1 MALYRKYRP
10 ATFAEVVGQRHVTD
24 PLSAALESRGA
35 DGAPDRINHAYLFSG
50 PRGCGKT
57 SSARILARSLNC
69 VEGPTATPCGRCA
82 SCVALGPGGP
92 GNLDVVELDAASH
105 NSVDDMRDLRDKAM
119 YAPAESR
126 YRIFVIDEAHMVT
139 PQGFNALLKIV
150 EEPPEHLIFIFATT
164 EPEKVLTTIRS
175 RTHHYPFR
183 LLPPNLMRGLLER
196 IVGEEHVP
204 VADDVYPLVV
214 RAGGGSPRDSLSVMD
229 QLLAGAGPEGVSYD
243 LAAGLLGVTDQSL
256 LDDAMRALAETDR
269 AALFGCVDRV
279 VRSGQDPKRFAE
291 DLLGRVRDLLVIAA
305 VPNAMEEGLVDAPE
319 DRVDAMREQAGAVP
333 TGTLTRFADV
343 LQRGLPDMSG
353 ATSPRLLLEVLC
365 ARMLLPASEQS
376 VESLIQRIEA
386 LERGGVAAGG
396 AGAGAGAAARPAQ
409 SAQQPGQPH
418 AGQAPA
424 AATQQSAPA
433 ANVPDDA
440 NLSPLQRARLARQP
454 QQQPAQPA
462 QQAQQ
467 AQPNPAPQQSQQPA
481 QSTPAPQQPQVEQS
495 APAQQS
501 PQQPQQS
508 PQPQAGHPSGAPE
521 VSEQEEQARK
531 AREMREISRRMQEQ
545 AREHERAERE
555 RIAKEREAATR
566 AAEGEDGA
574 VPVERPEQ
582 QERQEQRDQSGQAQP
597 SQPESQ
603 PQQQNQSTAQPEPR
617 TEPAAQPRVQN
628 ESAPPSSPQV
638 EPAEQFEQAEQVEPA
653 EQPVPQPAAEAGEPE
668 TEASESD
675 VLRELRDGWQQ
686 VVEYAGESSIPVR
699 VMAAQ
704 AVPISLEAGVLTIG
718 HHTGAL
724 ANRLNDPA
732 NAAALGAAVQRV
744 QGIEVEVRSV
754 VGTSPRGAADRSGAR
769 PRQHQAPAAE
779 GSEGAKPSAEKSDN
793 ADDQSQPTIG
803 RADDDVSPA
812 GMAGG
817 HSAPDGEAPITE
829 MPKEEVERRVET
841 RAEAQQQ
848 ARENVERSAGGD
860 LKQSGPTPASP
871 AESGKPVPAY
881 RRILEERR
889 RAMEAAQNA
898 AAENGA
904 AGAPGAGSVAY
915 AGSPSAAGG
924 REGAAGNGAA
934 GATSGLA
941 NARNTVGTQAQSQSE
956 DVGKRKYV
964 PPPPAAGT
972 QGVRRRRH
980 DDIPPPPEPYDDVPP
995 PPEPDYGGYPDD
1007 GDYGGYGSQPAQGGQ
1022 GAQGRQPS
1030 QPSRPAQSPQVPQQA
1045 APGQQTPQASA
1056 APRSQQAPQSP
1067 QQRHSQQPS
1076 PSPQSPQSAQTP
1088 ADSAPDDGLDDEE
1101 RELLDAALTP
1111 GQLDHRDQKEVVMEL
1126 LAKELGAKPL

>member
-35 DGAPDRINHAYLFSG
+35 DGTPDRINHAYLFSG

-69 VEGPTATPCGRCA
+69 VEGPTATPCGKCD

-319 DRVDAMREQAGAVP
+319 DRVDAMREQATAVP

-386 LERGGVAAGG
+386 LERGGVVAGGGAAAG
-396 AGAGAGAAARPAQ
+396 GAGAAARPTQ
-409 SAQQPGQPH
+409 STQQPGQPP
-418 AGQAPA
+418 AGQSPAGQVPTAAP
-424 AATQQSAPA
+424 QQSAPA
-433 ANVPDDA
+433 ANIPDDA

-454 QQQPAQPA
+454 KPQQQPAQPA
-462 QQAQQ
+462 QPTQPAEPTPAPQQ
-467 AQPNPAPQQSQQPA
+467 PQQPAQPSVPQPTQPAEPTPAPQQSQQP
-481 QSTPAPQQPQVEQS
+481 
-495 APAQQS
+495 
-501 PQQPQQS
+501 
-508 PQPQAGHPSGAPE
+508 PQPETGQQSGAPE
-521 VSEQEEQARK
+521 VSDQEEQARK

-582 QERQEQRDQSGQAQP
+582 QAQQEQTGQTPP
-597 SQPESQ
+597 SQASQ
-603 PQQQNQSTAQPEPR
+603 PQ
-617 TEPAAQPRVQN
+617 
-628 ESAPPSSPQV
+628 
-638 EPAEQFEQAEQVEPA
+638 A
-653 EQPVPQPAAEAGEPE
+653 EQPAPQPAAEADEPE

-675 VLRELRDGWQQ
+675 VLGELRSGWQQ
-686 VVEYAGESSIPVR
+686 VVEYAGESNIPVR

-744 QGIEVEVRSV
+744 QGIEVEVRCV
-754 VGTSPRGAADRSGAR
+754 VGTSPRGGADRSGAR

-779 GSEGAKPSAEKSDN
+779 GSEDAKPTAEQSGN
-793 ADDQSQPTIG
+793 ADDLSRPTIDQV
-803 RADDDVSPA
+803 DDDVSPA

-817 HSAPDGEAPITE
+817 HSAPDAEAPITE
-829 MPKEEVERRVET
+829 MPKEEAERRVEQ
-841 RAEAQQQ
+841 REDAQQQ
-848 ARENVERSAGGD
+848 AREDAERSAGGD
-860 LKQSGPTPASP
+860 SKQSVPPQAPPAD
-871 AESGKPVPAY
+871 SGKPVPAY

-898 AAENGA
+898 AAGNGA
-904 AGAPGAGSVAY
+904 AGAPGAGSAAD
-915 AGSPSAAGG
+915 AGSPSAAGD

-956 DVGKRKYV
+956 DAGKRKYV

-1007 GDYGGYGSQPAQGGQ
+1007 GGYGGYGSQPAQGGQ
-1022 GAQGRQPS
+1022 GALGRQPS
-1030 QPSRPAQSPQVPQQA
+1030 QSAEQSQAPQQV

-1056 APRSQQAPQSP
+1056 APTSQQAPQSP
-1067 QQRHSQQPS
+1067 Q
-1076 PSPQSPQSAQTP
+1076 SPQSAQAP
-1088 ADSAPDDGLDDEE
+1088 ADSAPDDGLDDDE

>member
-69 VEGPTATPCGRCA
+69 VEGPTATPCGKCA

-319 DRVDAMREQAGAVP
+319 DRVDAMREQASAVP

-386 LERGGVAAGG
+386 LERGGVVAGGAAAGG
-396 AGAGAGAAARPAQ
+396 AGVGAAAQ
-409 SAQQPGQPH
+409 SAQQPGQPT

-424 AATQQSAPA
+424 GQAPTAATQQSAPA

-454 QQQPAQPA
+454 QQAQQQPA
-462 QQAQQ
+462 QQAQPQ
-467 AQPNPAPQQSQQPA
+467 A
-481 QSTPAPQQPQVEQS
+481 EQS
-495 APAQQS
+495 ASSQQA

-508 PQPQAGHPSGAPE
+508 AQSQPGQQSGAPE
-521 VSEQEEQARK
+521 VSDREEQARK

-566 AAEGEDGA
+566 AAEGEDVA

-582 QERQEQRDQSGQAQP
+582 QEQYDQSGQAQP
-597 SQPESQ
+597 SQPES
-603 PQQQNQSTAQPEPR
+603 QQQNQSTAQPEPR

-628 ESAPPSSPQV
+628 ESVPPSSPQV
-638 EPAEQFEQAEQVEPA
+638 EPAEQVEQAEQPA
-653 EQPVPQPAAEAGEPE
+653 PRPAAEVGAPE

-744 QGIEVEVRSV
+744 QGIEVEVRCV
-754 VGTSPRGAADRSGAR
+754 VGTSPRGGADRSGAR

-793 ADDQSQPTIG
+793 ADDQSRTTIG
-803 RADDDVSPA
+803 RADDNVSPA

-817 HSAPDGEAPITE
+817 HSAPDAEAPITE
-829 MPKEEVERRVET
+829 MPKEEAERRVEK
-841 RAEAQQQ
+841 REEAQEQ
-848 ARENVERSAGGD
+848 AREDAERSAGGD
-860 LKQSGPTPASP
+860 SKQSGPTPASP

-898 AAENGA
+898 AAGNAA
-904 AGAPGAGSVAY
+904 AGAPGAGSAAD

-924 REGAAGNGAA
+924 REGAAGNGAT

-941 NARNTVGTQAQSQSE
+941 NARNAVGTQAQPQSE
-956 DVGKRKYV
+956 EAGKRKYA

-1007 GDYGGYGSQPAQGGQ
+1007 GGYASQPAQGGQ
-1022 GAQGRQPS
+1022 GAQGRQSS
-1030 QPSRPAQSPQVPQQA
+1030 QPAQPAQSPQAPWQA
-1045 APGQQTPQASA
+1045 ATG
-1056 APRSQQAPQSP
+1056 QQAPQSP
-1067 QQRHSQQPS
+1067 QQRQSQQPS
-1076 PSPQSPQSAQTP
+1076 PSPQSPQSAQAP
-1088 ADSAPDDGLDDEE
+1088 ADSAPDDGLDDDE

>member
-69 VEGPTATPCGRCA
+69 VEGPTATPCGKCA

-319 DRVDAMREQAGAVP
+319 DRVDAMREQATAVP

-386 LERGGVAAGG
+386 LERGGVVAGGGAAAG
-396 AGAGAGAAARPAQ
+396 GAGAAARPTQ
-409 SAQQPGQPH
+409 STQQPGQPPAGQSP
-418 AGQAPA
+418 AGQALTA
-424 AATQQSAPA
+424 APRQSAPA
-433 ANVPDDA
+433 ANIPDDA

-454 QQQPAQPA
+454 KPQQQPAQPA
-462 QQAQQ
+462 QPT
-467 AQPNPAPQQSQQPA
+467 QPAEPTPAPQQSQQPA
-481 QSTPAPQQPQVEQS
+481 QPSVPQPTQPAEPTPAPQQS
-495 APAQQS
+495 
-501 PQQPQQS
+501 QQP
-508 PQPQAGHPSGAPE
+508 PQPETGQQSGAPE
-521 VSEQEEQARK
+521 VSDQEEQARK

-582 QERQEQRDQSGQAQP
+582 QAQQEQTGQTPP
-597 SQPESQ
+597 SQTSQ
-603 PQQQNQSTAQPEPR
+603 PQ
-617 TEPAAQPRVQN
+617 
-628 ESAPPSSPQV
+628 
-638 EPAEQFEQAEQVEPA
+638 A
-653 EQPVPQPAAEAGEPE
+653 EQPAPQPAAEADEPE
-668 TEASESD
+668 TEASGSD
-675 VLRELRDGWQQ
+675 VLGELRSGWQQ
-686 VVEYAGESSIPVR
+686 VVEYAGESNIPVR

-744 QGIEVEVRSV
+744 QGIEVEVRCV
-754 VGTSPRGAADRSGAR
+754 VGTSPRGGGDRSGAR

-779 GSEGAKPSAEKSDN
+779 GSEDAKPTAEKSDN
-793 ADDQSQPTIG
+793 ADGQSRPTIG
-803 RADDDVSPA
+803 PADGDVSPA

-817 HSAPDGEAPITE
+817 HSAPDAAAPITE
-829 MPKEEVERRVET
+829 MPKEEAERRVEQ
-841 RAEAQQQ
+841 REDAQQQ
-848 ARENVERSAGGD
+848 AREDAERSAGGD
-860 LKQSGPTPASP
+860 SKQSVPHQAPPAD
-871 AESGKPVPAY
+871 SGKPVPAY

-898 AAENGA
+898 AAGNGA
-904 AGAPGAGSVAY
+904 AGAPGAGSAAD

-956 DVGKRKYV
+956 DAGKRKYV

-1007 GDYGGYGSQPAQGGQ
+1007 GGYGGYGSQPAQGGQ

-1030 QPSRPAQSPQVPQQA
+1030 QPAEQSQAPQQV

-1056 APRSQQAPQSP
+1056 APTSQQAPQSP
-1067 QQRHSQQPS
+1067 Q
-1076 PSPQSPQSAQTP
+1076 SPQSAQAP
-1088 ADSAPDDGLDDEE
+1088 ADSAPDDGLDDDE

>member
-69 VEGPTATPCGRCA
+69 VEGPTATPCGKCA
-82 SCVALGPGGP
+82 SCMALGPGGP

-319 DRVDAMREQAGAVP
+319 DRVDAMREQATAVP

-386 LERGGVAAGG
+386 LERGGVVAGGGAAAG
-396 AGAGAGAAARPAQ
+396 GAGAAARPTQ
-409 SAQQPGQPH
+409 STQQPGQPPAGQSP
-418 AGQAPA
+418 AGQALTA
-424 AATQQSAPA
+424 APRQSAPA
-433 ANVPDDA
+433 ANIPDDA

-454 QQQPAQPA
+454 KPQQQPAQPA
-462 QQAQQ
+462 QPT
-467 AQPNPAPQQSQQPA
+467 QPAEPTPAPQQSQQPA
-481 QSTPAPQQPQVEQS
+481 QPSVPQPTQPAEPTPAPQQS
-495 APAQQS
+495 
-501 PQQPQQS
+501 QQP
-508 PQPQAGHPSGAPE
+508 PQPETGQQSGAPE
-521 VSEQEEQARK
+521 VSDQEEQARK

-582 QERQEQRDQSGQAQP
+582 QAQQEQTGQTPP
-597 SQPESQ
+597 SQTSQ
-603 PQQQNQSTAQPEPR
+603 PQ
-617 TEPAAQPRVQN
+617 
-628 ESAPPSSPQV
+628 
-638 EPAEQFEQAEQVEPA
+638 A
-653 EQPVPQPAAEAGEPE
+653 EQPAPQPAAEADEPE
-668 TEASESD
+668 TEASGSD
-675 VLRELRDGWQQ
+675 VLGELRSGWQQ
-686 VVEYAGESSIPVR
+686 VVEYAGESNIPVR

-744 QGIEVEVRSV
+744 QGIEVEVRCV
-754 VGTSPRGAADRSGAR
+754 VGTSPRGGADRSGAR

-779 GSEGAKPSAEKSDN
+779 GSEDAKPTAEKSDN
-793 ADDQSQPTIG
+793 ADGQSRPTIG
-803 RADDDVSPA
+803 PADDDVLPA

-817 HSAPDGEAPITE
+817 HSAPDAEAPITE
-829 MPKEEVERRVET
+829 MPKEEAERRVEQ
-841 RAEAQQQ
+841 REDAQQQ
-848 ARENVERSAGGD
+848 AREDAERSAGGD
-860 LKQSGPTPASP
+860 SKQSVPPQAPPAD
-871 AESGKPVPAY
+871 SGKPVPAY

-898 AAENGA
+898 AAGNGA
-904 AGAPGAGSVAY
+904 AGAPGAGSAAD

-941 NARNTVGTQAQSQSE
+941 NARNTVVTQAQSQSE
-956 DVGKRKYV
+956 DAGKRKYV

-1007 GDYGGYGSQPAQGGQ
+1007 GGYGGYGSQPAQPAQGGQ

-1030 QPSRPAQSPQVPQQA
+1030 QPAEHSQAPQQV

-1056 APRSQQAPQSP
+1056 APTSQQAPQSP
-1067 QQRHSQQPS
+1067 Q
-1076 PSPQSPQSAQTP
+1076 SPQSAQAP
-1088 ADSAPDDGLDDEE
+1088 ADSAPDDGLDDDE

>member
-69 VEGPTATPCGRCA
+69 VEGPTATPCGKCA

-319 DRVDAMREQAGAVP
+319 DRVDAMREQATAVP

-386 LERGGVAAGG
+386 LERGGVVAGGGAAAG
-396 AGAGAGAAARPAQ
+396 GAGAAARPTQ
-409 SAQQPGQPH
+409 STQQPGQPPAGQSP
-418 AGQAPA
+418 AGQAPTA
-424 AATQQSAPA
+424 APQQSAPA
-433 ANVPDDA
+433 ANIPDDA

-454 QQQPAQPA
+454 KPQQQPAQPA
-462 QQAQQ
+462 Q
-467 AQPNPAPQQSQQPA
+467 
-481 QSTPAPQQPQVEQS
+481 
-495 APAQQS
+495 
-501 PQQPQQS
+501 
-508 PQPQAGHPSGAPE
+508 
-521 VSEQEEQARK
+521 
-531 AREMREISRRMQEQ
+531 
-545 AREHERAERE
+545 
-555 RIAKEREAATR
+555 
-566 AAEGEDGA
+566 
-574 VPVERPEQ
+574 
-582 QERQEQRDQSGQAQP
+582 
-597 SQPESQ
+597 
-603 PQQQNQSTAQPEPR
+603 
-617 TEPAAQPRVQN
+617 
-628 ESAPPSSPQV
+628 
-638 EPAEQFEQAEQVEPA
+638 
-653 EQPVPQPAAEAGEPE
+653 
-668 TEASESD
+668 
-675 VLRELRDGWQQ
+675 
-686 VVEYAGESSIPVR
+686 
-699 VMAAQ
+699 
-704 AVPISLEAGVLTIG
+704 
-718 HHTGAL
+718 
-724 ANRLNDPA
+724 
-732 NAAALGAAVQRV
+732 
-744 QGIEVEVRSV
+744 
-754 VGTSPRGAADRSGAR
+754 
-769 PRQHQAPAAE
+769 
-779 GSEGAKPSAEKSDN
+779 
-793 ADDQSQPTIG
+793 PT
-803 RADDDVSPA
+803 
-812 GMAGG
+812 
-817 HSAPDGEAPITE
+817 
-829 MPKEEVERRVET
+829 
-841 RAEAQQQ
+841 
-848 ARENVERSAGGD
+848 
-860 LKQSGPTPASP
+860 
-871 AESGKPVPAY
+871 
-881 RRILEERR
+881 
-889 RAMEAAQNA
+889 
-898 AAENGA
+898 
-904 AGAPGAGSVAY
+904 
-915 AGSPSAAGG
+915 
-924 REGAAGNGAA
+924 
-934 GATSGLA
+934 
-941 NARNTVGTQAQSQSE
+941 
-956 DVGKRKYV
+956 
-964 PPPPAAGT
+964 
-972 QGVRRRRH
+972 
-980 DDIPPPPEPYDDVPP
+980 
-995 PPEPDYGGYPDD
+995 
-1007 GDYGGYGSQPAQGGQ
+1007 
-1022 GAQGRQPS
+1022 
-1030 QPSRPAQSPQVPQQA
+1030 
-1045 APGQQTPQASA
+1045 
-1056 APRSQQAPQSP
+1056 
-1067 QQRHSQQPS
+1067 
-1076 PSPQSPQSAQTP
+1076 
-1088 ADSAPDDGLDDEE
+1088 
-1101 RELLDAALTP
+1101 
-1111 GQLDHRDQKEVVMEL
+1111 
-1126 LAKELGAKPL
+1126 

>member
-69 VEGPTATPCGRCA
+69 VEGPTATPCGKCA

-319 DRVDAMREQAGAVP
+319 DRVDAMREQATAVP

-386 LERGGVAAGG
+386 LERGGVVAGGGAAAG
-396 AGAGAGAAARPAQ
+396 GAGAAARPTQ
-409 SAQQPGQPH
+409 STQQPGQPPAGQSP
-418 AGQAPA
+418 AGQALT
-424 AATQQSAPA
+424 AATRQSAPA
-433 ANVPDDA
+433 ANIPDDA

-454 QQQPAQPA
+454 KPQQQPAQPA
-462 QQAQQ
+462 Q
-467 AQPNPAPQQSQQPA
+467 PTQPA
-481 QSTPAPQQPQVEQS
+481 
-495 APAQQS
+495 
-501 PQQPQQS
+501 
-508 PQPQAGHPSGAPE
+508 
-521 VSEQEEQARK
+521 
-531 AREMREISRRMQEQ
+531 
-545 AREHERAERE
+545 
-555 RIAKEREAATR
+555 
-566 AAEGEDGA
+566 
-574 VPVERPEQ
+574 
-582 QERQEQRDQSGQAQP
+582 
-597 SQPESQ
+597 
-603 PQQQNQSTAQPEPR
+603 
-617 TEPAAQPRVQN
+617 
-628 ESAPPSSPQV
+628 
-638 EPAEQFEQAEQVEPA
+638 
-653 EQPVPQPAAEAGEPE
+653 
-668 TEASESD
+668 
-675 VLRELRDGWQQ
+675 
-686 VVEYAGESSIPVR
+686 
-699 VMAAQ
+699 
-704 AVPISLEAGVLTIG
+704 
-718 HHTGAL
+718 
-724 ANRLNDPA
+724 
-732 NAAALGAAVQRV
+732 
-744 QGIEVEVRSV
+744 
-754 VGTSPRGAADRSGAR
+754 
-769 PRQHQAPAAE
+769 
-779 GSEGAKPSAEKSDN
+779 
-793 ADDQSQPTIG
+793 
-803 RADDDVSPA
+803 
-812 GMAGG
+812 
-817 HSAPDGEAPITE
+817 
-829 MPKEEVERRVET
+829 
-841 RAEAQQQ
+841 
-848 ARENVERSAGGD
+848 
-860 LKQSGPTPASP
+860 
-871 AESGKPVPAY
+871 
-881 RRILEERR
+881 
-889 RAMEAAQNA
+889 
-898 AAENGA
+898 
-904 AGAPGAGSVAY
+904 
-915 AGSPSAAGG
+915 
-924 REGAAGNGAA
+924 
-934 GATSGLA
+934 
-941 NARNTVGTQAQSQSE
+941 
-956 DVGKRKYV
+956 
-964 PPPPAAGT
+964 
-972 QGVRRRRH
+972 
-980 DDIPPPPEPYDDVPP
+980 
-995 PPEPDYGGYPDD
+995 
-1007 GDYGGYGSQPAQGGQ
+1007 
-1022 GAQGRQPS
+1022 
-1030 QPSRPAQSPQVPQQA
+1030 
-1045 APGQQTPQASA
+1045 
-1056 APRSQQAPQSP
+1056 
-1067 QQRHSQQPS
+1067 
-1076 PSPQSPQSAQTP
+1076 
-1088 ADSAPDDGLDDEE
+1088 
-1101 RELLDAALTP
+1101 
-1111 GQLDHRDQKEVVMEL
+1111 
-1126 LAKELGAKPL
+1126 

>member
-69 VEGPTATPCGRCA
+69 VEGPTGTPCGKCA

-126 YRIFVIDEAHMVT
+126 YRIFIIDEAHMVT
-139 PQGFNALLKIV
+139 SQGFNALLKIV

-196 IVGEEHVP
+196 IVGEEGVA

-229 QLLAGAGPEGVSYD
+229 QLLAGAGPEGVSYE
-243 LAAGLLGVTDQSL
+243 LAAGLLGVTDQTL
-256 LDDAMRALAETDR
+256 LDDALSALAAGDR
-269 AALFGCVDRV
+269 AGLFGVVDRV

-319 DRVDAMREQAGAVP
+319 DRVEAMREQATSVP

-386 LERGGVAAGG
+386 LERGGVAGGQQAQQAQSYQAQQQTQPQQAAPAGG
-396 AGAGAGAAARPAQ
+396 PGAMGG
-409 SAQQPGQPH
+409 PGGP
-418 AGQAPA
+418 G
-424 AATQQSAPA
+424 
-433 ANVPDDA
+433 DDP
-440 NLSPLQRARLARQP
+440 NLSPLQRARLARQAQNPQAAPPTPP
-454 QQQPAQPA
+454 QQAAQPGQPTPA
-462 QQAQQ
+462 QQRPEPAQSEPQ
-467 AQPNPAPQQSQQPA
+467 QSAAQPEPEQPTAQSQPTQPESQQPA
-481 QSTPAPQQPQVEQS
+481 AQAQPSQPTQPQV
-495 APAQQS
+495 PAQQ
-501 PQQPQQS
+501 QNT
-508 PQPQAGHPSGAPE
+508 AAPE
-521 VSEQEEQARK
+521 VPDQEEQARK

-545 AREHERAERE
+545 AREQERAERE
-555 RIAKEREAATR
+555 RMAKEREAAAR
-566 AAEGEDGA
+566 AAEGDAGSVEPQQEESAPAQSVEQPAPAQRVEQPASMQPTGRSA
-574 VPVERPEQ
+574 PAQAMGQTTPAQPVE
-582 QERQEQRDQSGQAQP
+582 
-597 SQPESQ
+597 Q
-603 PQQQNQSTAQPEPR
+603 PQEHSAPAQRVDQPTPAYPSEQPTPAQPEER
-617 TEPAAQPRVQN
+617 ADEGAAGT
-628 ESAPPSSPQV
+628 SSSDHL
-638 EPAEQFEQAEQVEPA
+638 QA
-653 EQPVPQPAAEAGEPE
+653 
-668 TEASESD
+668 
-675 VLRELRDGWQQ
+675 LREAWPQ
-686 VVEYAGESSIPVR
+686 VVEYAGEGNIPVR

-704 AVPISLEAGVLTIG
+704 AVPVAFDEGVLTIG

-732 NAAALGAAVQRV
+732 NAAALGAAVRRV
-744 QGIEVEVRSV
+744 QGIEVEVRCV
-754 VGTSPRGAADRSGAR
+754 VGTAPRGGGDRSGAR
-769 PRQHQAPAAE
+769 PRQHQAPAGE
-779 GSEGAKPSAEKSDN
+779 SSEGAKP
-793 ADDQSQPTIG
+793 ADSPHDRAGSTIG
-803 RADDDVSPA
+803 DVNEGHPPA
-812 GMAGG
+812 GMSGG
-817 HSAPDGEAPITE
+817 HSVPDGSAP
-829 MPKEEVERRVET
+829 VSG
-841 RAEAQQQ
+841 
-848 ARENVERSAGGD
+848 SA
-860 LKQSGPTPASP
+860 PA
-871 AESGKPVPAY
+871 AESAPGAAAAPAPESAPKVDEGRPVPAY
-881 RRILEERR
+881 RRILEQRR
-889 RAMEAAQNA
+889 RAQEAARRNA
-898 AAENGA
+898 ETGNGPSGLADARNA
-904 AGAPGAGSVAY
+904 AGAAPTRDQAGD
-915 AGSPSAAGG
+915 GG
-924 REGAAGNGAA
+924 
-934 GATSGLA
+934 
-941 NARNTVGTQAQSQSE
+941 
-956 DVGKRKYV
+956 KKKYV

-972 QGVRRRRH
+972 QGVTKRRH
-980 DDIPPPPEPYDDVPP
+980 DDIPLPPEPYDDVPP

-1007 GDYGGYGSQPAQGGQ
+1007 GGYAPPPDFGAGQGGGQ
-1022 GAQGRQPS
+1022 GG
-1030 QPSRPAQSPQVPQQA
+1030 AQSAGQPGGQPAGQYGGQPGAQPGGQYGGQGVGAPAGPAGGPPTAQT
-1045 APGQQTPQASA
+1045 PGQPPASA
-1056 APRSQQAPQSP
+1056 AA
-1067 QQRHSQQPS
+1067 
-1076 PSPQSPQSAQTP
+1076 
-1088 ADSAPDDGLDDEE
+1088 SAPAAAPTADLGVADDGLDDEE
-1101 RELLDAALTP
+1101 RELLDAARTP

>member
-1 MALYRKYRP
+1 M
-10 ATFAEVVGQRHVTD
+10 GQRHVTD

-69 VEGPTATPCGRCA
+69 VEGPTATPCGKCA
-82 SCVALGPGGP
+82 SCMALGPGGP

-319 DRVDAMREQAGAVP
+319 DRVDAMREQATAVP

-386 LERGGVAAGG
+386 LERGGVVAGGGAAAG
-396 AGAGAGAAARPAQ
+396 GAGAAARPTQ
-409 SAQQPGQPH
+409 STQQPGQPPAGQSP
-418 AGQAPA
+418 AGQALTA
-424 AATQQSAPA
+424 APRQSAPA
-433 ANVPDDA
+433 ANIPDDA

-454 QQQPAQPA
+454 KPQQQPAQPA
-462 QQAQQ
+462 QPT
-467 AQPNPAPQQSQQPA
+467 QPAEPTPAPQQSQQPA
-481 QSTPAPQQPQVEQS
+481 QPSVPQPTQPAEPTPAPQQS
-495 APAQQS
+495 
-501 PQQPQQS
+501 QQP
-508 PQPQAGHPSGAPE
+508 PQPETGQQSGAPE
-521 VSEQEEQARK
+521 VSDQEEQARK

-582 QERQEQRDQSGQAQP
+582 QAQQEQTGQTPP
-597 SQPESQ
+597 SQTSQ
-603 PQQQNQSTAQPEPR
+603 PQ
-617 TEPAAQPRVQN
+617 
-628 ESAPPSSPQV
+628 
-638 EPAEQFEQAEQVEPA
+638 A
-653 EQPVPQPAAEAGEPE
+653 EQPAPQPAAEADEPE
-668 TEASESD
+668 TEASGSD
-675 VLRELRDGWQQ
+675 VLGELRSGWQQ
-686 VVEYAGESSIPVR
+686 VVEYAGESNIPVR

-744 QGIEVEVRSV
+744 QGIEVEVRCV
-754 VGTSPRGAADRSGAR
+754 VGTSPRGGADRSGAR

-779 GSEGAKPSAEKSDN
+779 GSEDAKPTAEKSDN
-793 ADDQSQPTIG
+793 ADGQSRPTIG
-803 RADDDVSPA
+803 PADDDVLPA

-817 HSAPDGEAPITE
+817 HSAPDAEAPITE
-829 MPKEEVERRVET
+829 MPKEEAERRVEQ
-841 RAEAQQQ
+841 REDAQQQ
-848 ARENVERSAGGD
+848 AREDAERSAGGD
-860 LKQSGPTPASP
+860 SKQSVPPQAPPAD
-871 AESGKPVPAY
+871 SGKPVPAY

-898 AAENGA
+898 AAGNGA
-904 AGAPGAGSVAY
+904 AGAPGAGSAAD

-941 NARNTVGTQAQSQSE
+941 NARNTVVTQAQSQSE
-956 DVGKRKYV
+956 DAGKRKYV

-1007 GDYGGYGSQPAQGGQ
+1007 GGYGGYGSQPAQPAQGGQ

-1030 QPSRPAQSPQVPQQA
+1030 QPAEHSQAPQQV

-1056 APRSQQAPQSP
+1056 APTSQQAPQSP
-1067 QQRHSQQPS
+1067 Q
-1076 PSPQSPQSAQTP
+1076 SPQSAQAP
-1088 ADSAPDDGLDDEE
+1088 ADSAPDDGLDDDE

>member
-69 VEGPTATPCGRCA
+69 VEGPTATPCGKCD

-319 DRVDAMREQAGAVP
+319 DRVDAMREQATAVP

-386 LERGGVAAGG
+386 LERGGVVAGGGAAAG
-396 AGAGAGAAARPAQ
+396 GAGAAARPTQ
-409 SAQQPGQPH
+409 STQQPGQPP
-418 AGQAPA
+418 AGQSPAGQVPTAAP
-424 AATQQSAPA
+424 QQSAPA
-433 ANVPDDA
+433 ANIPDDA

-454 QQQPAQPA
+454 KPQQQPAQPA
-462 QQAQQ
+462 QPTQPAEPTPAPQQ
-467 AQPNPAPQQSQQPA
+467 PQQPAQPSVPQPTQPAEPTPAPQQSQQP
-481 QSTPAPQQPQVEQS
+481 
-495 APAQQS
+495 
-501 PQQPQQS
+501 
-508 PQPQAGHPSGAPE
+508 PQPETGQQSGAPD
-521 VSEQEEQARK
+521 VSDQEEQARK

-582 QERQEQRDQSGQAQP
+582 QAQQEQTGQTPP
-597 SQPESQ
+597 SQASQ
-603 PQQQNQSTAQPEPR
+603 PQ
-617 TEPAAQPRVQN
+617 
-628 ESAPPSSPQV
+628 
-638 EPAEQFEQAEQVEPA
+638 A
-653 EQPVPQPAAEAGEPE
+653 EQPAPQPAAEADEPE

-675 VLRELRDGWQQ
+675 VLGELRSGWQQ
-686 VVEYAGESSIPVR
+686 VVEYAGESNIPVR

-744 QGIEVEVRSV
+744 QGIEVEVRCV
-754 VGTSPRGAADRSGAR
+754 VGTSPRGGADRSGAR

-779 GSEGAKPSAEKSDN
+779 GSEDAKPTAEQSGN
-793 ADDQSQPTIG
+793 ADDLSRPTIDQV
-803 RADDDVSPA
+803 DDDVSPA

-817 HSAPDGEAPITE
+817 HSAPDAEAPITE
-829 MPKEEVERRVET
+829 MPKEEAERRVEQ
-841 RAEAQQQ
+841 REDAQQQ
-848 ARENVERSAGGD
+848 AREDAERSAGGD
-860 LKQSGPTPASP
+860 SKQSVPPQAPPAD
-871 AESGKPVPAY
+871 SGKPVPAY

-898 AAENGA
+898 AAGNGA
-904 AGAPGAGSVAY
+904 AGAPGAGSAAD
-915 AGSPSAAGG
+915 AGSPSAAGD

-956 DVGKRKYV
+956 DAGKRKYV

-1007 GDYGGYGSQPAQGGQ
+1007 GGYGGYGSQPAQGGQ
-1022 GAQGRQPS
+1022 GALGRQPS
-1030 QPSRPAQSPQVPQQA
+1030 QSAEQSQAPQQV

-1056 APRSQQAPQSP
+1056 APTSQQAPQSP
-1067 QQRHSQQPS
+1067 Q
-1076 PSPQSPQSAQTP
+1076 SPQSAQAP
-1088 ADSAPDDGLDDEE
+1088 ADSAPDDGLDDDE

>member
-69 VEGPTATPCGRCA
+69 VEGPTATPCGKCA

-319 DRVDAMREQAGAVP
+319 DRVDGMREQAGAVP

-386 LERGGVAAGG
+386 LERGGVVAGGGAAAG
-396 AGAGAGAAARPAQ
+396 GAGAAARPTQ
-409 SAQQPGQPH
+409 STQQPGQPPAGQSP
-418 AGQAPA
+418 AGQALTA
-424 AATQQSAPA
+424 APQQSAPV
-433 ANVPDDA
+433 ANIPDDA

-454 QQQPAQPA
+454 KPQQQPAQPA
-462 QQAQQ
+462 QPT
-467 AQPNPAPQQSQQPA
+467 QPAEPTPAPQQSQQPA
-481 QSTPAPQQPQVEQS
+481 QPSVPQPTQPAEPTPAPQHSQAEQS

-508 PQPQAGHPSGAPE
+508 PQSQTGAPE
-521 VSEQEEQARK
+521 VSDQEEQARK

-582 QERQEQRDQSGQAQP
+582 QVQQEQTGQTPP
-597 SQPESQ
+597 SQTSQ
-603 PQQQNQSTAQPEPR
+603 PQ
-617 TEPAAQPRVQN
+617 
-628 ESAPPSSPQV
+628 
-638 EPAEQFEQAEQVEPA
+638 A
-653 EQPVPQPAAEAGEPE
+653 EQPAPQPAAEADEPE

-675 VLRELRDGWQQ
+675 VLGELRSGWQQ
-686 VVEYAGESSIPVR
+686 VVEYAGESNIPVR

-744 QGIEVEVRSV
+744 QGIEVEVRCV
-754 VGTSPRGAADRSGAR
+754 VGTSPRGGADRSGAR

-779 GSEGAKPSAEKSDN
+779 GSEDAKPTAEQSDN
-793 ADDQSQPTIG
+793 AGDQSRPTIG
-803 RADDDVSPA
+803 QADDDVSPA

-817 HSAPDGEAPITE
+817 HSAPDAEAPITE
-829 MPKEEVERRVET
+829 MPKEEAERRVEQ
-841 RAEAQQQ
+841 REDAQQQ
-848 ARENVERSAGGD
+848 AREDAERSAGGD
-860 LKQSGPTPASP
+860 SKQSVPPQAPPAD
-871 AESGKPVPAY
+871 SGKPVPAY

-898 AAENGA
+898 AAGNGA
-904 AGAPGAGSVAY
+904 AGAPGAGSAAD

-956 DVGKRKYV
+956 DAGKRKYV

-1007 GDYGGYGSQPAQGGQ
+1007 GGYGGYGSQPAQGGQ

-1030 QPSRPAQSPQVPQQA
+1030 QPAEQSQAPQQV

-1056 APRSQQAPQSP
+1056 APTSQQAPQSP
-1067 QQRHSQQPS
+1067 Q
-1076 PSPQSPQSAQTP
+1076 SPQSAQAP
-1088 ADSAPDDGLDDEE
+1088 ADSAPDDGLDDDE